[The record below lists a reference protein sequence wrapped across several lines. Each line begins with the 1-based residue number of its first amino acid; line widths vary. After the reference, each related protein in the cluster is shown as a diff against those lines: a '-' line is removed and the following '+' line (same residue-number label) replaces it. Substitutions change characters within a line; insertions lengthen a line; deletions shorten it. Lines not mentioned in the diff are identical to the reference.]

1 MKRPYPGKIIRDLSE
16 KDTPEIPMISL
27 ESKDLSKQLDVPEEL
42 LKAYIDARL
51 AHVASG
57 NEKAGGLGLH
67 GEELAAF
74 SIMGFLIMKTKA
86 PFQEA
91 AKVMEQVKRIL
102 QQSFHPDLRV
112 VVIAVTKNRGKRC
125 VIQVGEIPKDHRCEM
140 KDGKHKEHMTVI
152 DARQLRDRMDQAIWE
167 IPLKLPKAADCI
179 VDY

>member
-16 KDTPEIPMISL
+16 KDTPEIPSISL

-57 NEKAGGLGLH
+57 NEKSGGLGLH
-67 GEELAAF
+67 GDELAAF

-125 VIQVGEIPKDHRCEM
+125 VIQVGEIPRNHRCEM

-167 IPLKLPKAADCI
+167 IPLKLPSAADCI